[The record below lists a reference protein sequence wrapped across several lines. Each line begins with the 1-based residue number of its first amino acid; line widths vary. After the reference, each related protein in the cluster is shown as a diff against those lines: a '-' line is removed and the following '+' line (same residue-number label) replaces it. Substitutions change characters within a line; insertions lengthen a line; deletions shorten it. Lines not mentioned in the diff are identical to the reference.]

1 MSIACIRALLQEW
14 KAASQAASQKLAG
27 RASIIQTAMQH
38 LSSELSAETEAS
50 DNQLTSGRTSLM
62 GSRSSFIASTSGD
75 GSAEAAGHEAANA
88 AESAG
93 TAGAPAAAR
102 VSVTT
107 SKVLD
112 DMAALQQ
119 LMQAE
124 AAKHQEQF
132 GDTLEVCITVLSCPA
147 GLRCSSMSSVG
158 YTVVLS
164 VPVVPET
171 S

>member
-1 MSIACIRALLQEW
+1 
-14 KAASQAASQKLAG
+14 
-27 RASIIQTAMQH
+27 MQH

-75 GSAEAAGHEAANA
+75 GSAEAAGIAAA
-88 AESAG
+88 DAAG

-124 AAKHQEQF
+124 AAKHQEQY
-132 GDTLEVCITVLSCPA
+132 GDTLEVCTTVLSCPA

-158 YTVVLS
+158 HTVVLS
-164 VPVVPET
+164 VPVVPDT
-171 S
+171 SRMFTTVA